1 MTNNDNST
9 QTATFAY
16 IEHMLIE
23 LRQMS
28 EKQDAP
34 VLAYLIEMAI
44 IEAKD
49 MGDVKYNAATPTT
62 EHVDDIKHLLSS

>member
-1 MTNNDNST
+1 MTSEINAS
-9 QTATFAY
+9 QTSTFAY

-49 MGDVKYNAATPTT
+49 MADGRINVATPTN
-62 EHVDDIKHLLSS
+62 EHVDDIKLLLSS

>member
-1 MTNNDNST
+1 MTSNINSS
-9 QTATFAY
+9 QTSTFAY

-49 MGDVKYNAATPTT
+49 MGDVQYNVATPTT